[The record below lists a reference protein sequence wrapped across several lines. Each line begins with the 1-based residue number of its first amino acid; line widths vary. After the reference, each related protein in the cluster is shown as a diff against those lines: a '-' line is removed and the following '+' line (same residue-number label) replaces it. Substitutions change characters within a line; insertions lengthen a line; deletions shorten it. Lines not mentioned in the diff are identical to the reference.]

1 MNLFANR
8 KLSQTL
14 PMTIVAF
21 SVSTAAITA
30 ALGYMS
36 ADNTFR
42 EQAKEQLHHAL
53 KAHEHSLS
61 AWLESIEADIRANS
75 ENPTVR
81 EAIGGF
87 SEAFAGL
94 GASASEDL
102 RRAYSSAESDGAGL
116 PAVVSETGESVNY
129 RDVHADYHP
138 YFQGLLEEKGYYDI
152 LLMDRS
158 GNVIY
163 SVSKQADFASNALSG
178 PAAETDL
185 SQAYSKARSNA
196 SSGDLAFLDFKP
208 YAPSDGAPASFLS
221 TPITDEAGNFIGVL
235 AYQMPIDRMN
245 ELVSRTEDLGETGS
259 SVIVGG
265 DFLMRND
272 TPLTSG
278 DDILAT
284 RVDNEAVRKALAGQS
299 GVMATPDLAGRA
311 AFTAYDSFEFEG
323 VRWAYLA
330 SKTKAEINAPAA
342 TVRNHMVIK
351 IGITALVLGVLG
363 VMVARRITRPL
374 TAVRQAMEDVSNKKF
389 ELAIPHTDRQD
400 EIGDMAKTLDTFKEK
415 LAEADLMDQETAKTV
430 EALGEALGSLSGGDL
445 TYRIENDFHP
455 KYEQLRR
462 DFNSTMINLEEVLS
476 SVVLSSNQIGDS
488 AREISHAADDLS
500 RRTESQAATL
510 EETAAALEQITSSV
524 SSTASSAK
532 QAFDLVSS
540 ARNSAESSNKVV
552 NDAVA
557 AMGNIESSS
566 NEIAQIIGVI
576 DEIAFQTNLL
586 ALNAGVEA
594 ARAGDAGR
602 GFAVVASEV
611 RALAQRSSEAA
622 KKIKDLITQSSSH
635 VSDGVENVGQ
645 TGKVLK
651 EIVEAVAKVSESVA
665 SISAAAQE
673 QSTGVAEINTA
684 VNQLDQVTQSNA
696 AMVEESTAASHA
708 LTQDAEKLM
717 QFVARFRFNRAGQT
731 AMAAPAPTVTK
742 KPVNAVSEQQQ
753 RVKAFAETQLSQAP
767 AAAPKPASR
776 GTSALKFEPD
786 TSVDDEDWNDF

>member
-30 ALGYMS
+30 ARGYMS

-53 KAHEHSLS
+53 EAHEHSLD

-81 EAIGGF
+81 EAISGF
-87 SEAFAGL
+87 DAAFAGL
-94 GASASEDL
+94 GASAGEDL
-102 RRAYSSAESDGAGL
+102 RRAYNSAESNGAGL
-116 PAVVSETGESVNY
+116 PVVVSETGESVSY
-129 RDVHADYHP
+129 RDVHAKYHP
-138 YFQGLLEEKGYYDI
+138 YFHKLMEEKGYNDV
-152 LLMDRS
+152 LLLDRNGS
-158 GNVIY
+158 IIY
-163 SVSKQADFASNALSG
+163 SVSKRADFAANALAGAMAGTS
-178 PAAETDL
+178 L
-185 SQAYSKARSNA
+185 SHAFSEARSNA
-196 SSGDLAFLDFKP
+196 SSGDLAFLDFTP
-208 YAPSDGAPASFLS
+208 YAPNEGAPASFLAS
-221 TPITDEAGNFIGVL
+221 PISDEAGNFVGVL

-272 TPLTSG
+272 SPLTGG

-299 GVMATPDLAGRA
+299 GVMATRDLAGRA

-342 TVRNHMVIK
+342 TVRNHMMIQ
-351 IGITALVLGVLG
+351 IGLTAIVLGFLG
-363 VMVARRITRPL
+363 VFVARRVTRPL
-374 TAVRQAMEDVSNKKF
+374 NSVRQAMEDVSNKKF
-389 ELAIPHTDRQD
+389 ELIIPHTDRQD
-400 EIGDMAKTLDTFKEK
+400 EIGDMAKTLDTFKQK
-415 LAEADLMDQETAKTV
+415 LAEADLMDQETANTV
-430 EALGEALGSLSGGDL
+430 EALGVALGSLSGGDL

-665 SISAAAQE
+665 TISAAAQE

-731 AMAAPAPTVTK
+731 AMAGPAPVAARQ
-742 KPVNAVSEQQQ
+742 PVNAVSAQQQ
-753 RVKAFAETQLSQAP
+753 RVKAFAEAQSHAP
-767 AAAPKPASR
+767 AAKPVSQ
-776 GTSALKFEPD
+776 GSSALKFEPD